1 MAFLFPDLW
10 KSRAERSG
18 MGGMDPFV
26 PGAIMKN
33 GRLVIHNSMGNFAEA
48 EKDKKQYAPGHAG
61 SLTGVL
67 TKDRNDDIIVDI
79 PLFEN
84 RCRRYFR
91 SCTGFKR
98 LTR

>member
-48 EKDKKQYAPGHAG
+48 EK
-61 SLTGVL
+61 TI
-67 TKDRNDDIIVDI
+67 RNI
-79 PLFEN
+79 
-84 RCRRYFR
+84 RTR
-91 SCTGFKR
+91 SCRKFDRRFDKR
-98 LTR
+98 QE

>member
-1 MAFLFPDLW
+1 MTFSFPDLW

-48 EKDKKQYAPGHAG
+48 EKDKK
-61 SLTGVL
+61 
-67 TKDRNDDIIVDI
+67 
-79 PLFEN
+79 
-84 RCRRYFR
+84 
-91 SCTGFKR
+91 
-98 LTR
+98 